1 MRQNTWIAR
10 TVSEAPIVL
19 GPAIAGCAIL
29 ATHLEGLIYKTQQ
42 YIDAPPTISRLLTD
56 PAISKPFALA
66 MIASAVFLAIAI
78 LQVVHRIWQFV
89 NFSGDRKAWR
99 ISLLVVVLVSELVAV
114 AGMVVL
120 SQYTGNID
128 PKMHDHGSYMLFF
141 GHAIGITLAGVLL
154 QDLLGSIE
162 NHSTHAIIPPEVE
175 SLARFPSRS
184 KKVFGLSVL
193 YGVVYFGGK
202 VMPDSMFFACR
213 AVLSVLEVIVIFS
226 FLGYLMGFRPVVRPR
241 SSSFAQENLVRDSIS
256 AVTASPSENTK
267 IHRVKA
273 ER

>member
-1 MRQNTWIAR
+1 MRQDTWIAR
-10 TVSEAPIVL
+10 IVWEVPIIL

-29 ATHLEGLIYKTQQ
+29 ATHLEGMVYKPQQ

-66 MIASAVFLAIAI
+66 MIASAVFLTGAI
-78 LQVVHRIWQFV
+78 LQVARSILHFLHL
-89 NFSGDRKAWR
+89 SDERKTWR
-99 ISLLVVVLVSELVAV
+99 LSLLGIVLVSELVAV

-128 PKMHDHGSYMLFF
+128 PKMHDRGSYMLFF
-141 GHAIGITLAGVLL
+141 GHAIGITLAGVLVR
-154 QDLLGSIE
+154 DLLERTE
-162 NHSTHAIIPPEVE
+162 NRPLSSGIQREVE
-175 SLARFPSRS
+175 LLRQFPSRS
-184 KKVFGLSVL
+184 VKVFGLSVL

-202 VMPDSMFFACR
+202 VMPDSLFFVCR

-226 FLGYLMGFRPVVRPR
+226 FLGFLMGFRPVLRAR
-241 SSSFAQENLVRDSIS
+241 SQSLSQENLPRDSIS
-256 AVTASPSENTK
+256 ATTASPSENTK
-267 IHRVKA
+267 IHTVNA